1 MAALL
6 TDPKGRSP
14 FFYCQYRCGD
24 GRWLKKSTKIK
35 IKPDKGEKRKDGS
48 PKSRADKRAEAWEV
62 CLRFQEAEDLGK
74 NGLFTQE
81 HAKKILDEILQRTTG
96 ERLNTYKARDW
107 FAHWL
112 EQKEQVRAGKTLER
126 YRQVVRDFV
135 ESLGRR
141 ADLSLAHISSKD
153 VLAYRKS
160 VIDSGKRART
170 ANLSIKVISA
180 AFNAA
185 VRQHVIDSNPAT
197 ALESLKVRSDEKG
210 TFTPR
215 QVSALV
221 AEAQGDDWKNAI
233 LFGYFT
239 GARLSD
245 IANMKWEAINWNK
258 KLIRFVASKTGKQVL
273 VPLHPELERAL
284 LKSAGIGSAPM
295 FPALAGKGT
304 GGRYG
309 LSGQFSAIM
318 EKAGIEGKLTEA
330 SGGRTL
336 SSLSFHSLRHS
347 FNSALANRGVPQEI
361 RQKLTGHATA
371 AMNEIYSH
379 HEIETLRAAVA
390 QLPEVTTPWK

>member
-1 MAALL
+1 MATLL
-6 TDPKGRSP
+6 TDPKRRSP
-14 FFYCQYRCGD
+14 FFYCQYRCAD

-35 IKPDKGEKRKDGS
+35 IKPDKGEKRRDGS

-62 CLRFQEAEDLGK
+62 CLRFQQAEDLGR
-74 NGLFTQE
+74 NGELTQE
-81 HAKKILDEILQRTTG
+81 QAKRIIGEIYERTSG

-126 YRQVVRDFV
+126 YRQVVRDFL
-135 ESLGRR
+135 ESLGKRTG
-141 ADLSLAHISSKD
+141 LSLAHISSKD

-160 VIDSGKRART
+160 ITGTGKRART
-170 ANLSIKVISA
+170 ANLAVSVISA

-197 ALESLKVRSDEKG
+197 ALESLKVRRDEKG

-215 QVSALV
+215 QVSALIN
-221 AEAQGDDWKNAI
+221 EADGDWKNAI

-245 IANMKWEAINWNK
+245 VANMKWEAIDWNE
-258 KLIRFVASKTGKQVL
+258 KLIRFTPSKTDKPL
-273 VPLHPELERAL
+273 TIPLHPELERAL
-284 LKSAGIGSAPM
+284 LKNAGIGSAPV
-295 FPALAGKGT
+295 FPTLAGKGT

-309 LSGQFSAIM
+309 LSGQFATIM
-318 EKAGIEGKLTEA
+318 EGAGIEGKLTQA
-330 SGGRTL
+330 AGGRTL

-361 RQKLTGHATA
+361 RQKLTGHSSEE
-371 AMNEIYSH
+371 MNRQYTH

-390 QLPEVTTPWK
+390 QLPGVTR

>member
-1 MAALL
+1 MATLL
-6 TDPKGRSP
+6 TDTKGRSP
-14 FFYCQYRCGD
+14 FFYCQYRCAD

-81 HAKKILDEILQRTTG
+81 HCKKILNEILERTSG

-112 EQKEQVRAGKTLER
+112 EQKEQVRAGNTLQR

-135 ESLGRR
+135 QSLGKR

-153 VLAYRKS
+153 VLAYRRS
-160 VIDSGKRART
+160 IIDLGRRAQT
-170 ANLSIKVISA
+170 ANLSIKAIST

-185 VRQHVIDSNPAT
+185 VRQHIIDSNPAT
-197 ALESLKVRSDEKG
+197 ALESLKVRLSEKG
-210 TFTPR
+210 TFTPQ
-215 QVSALV
+215 QVAALISA
-221 AEAQGDDWKNAI
+221 ADGDWKNAI

-245 IANMKWEAINWNK
+245 IANMKWEAVDWDE
-258 KLIRFVASKTGKQVL
+258 KLIRFTPSKRDKPLT

-284 LKSAGIGSAPM
+284 LKNAGIGSTPM
-295 FPALAGKGT
+295 FPSLAGKGT
-304 GGRYG
+304 GGSTG
-309 LSGQFSAIM
+309 LSGHFWTIM
-318 EKAGIEGKLTEA
+318 QRAGVQGKLTKA
-330 SGGRTL
+330 QGGRTL

-347 FNSALANRGVPQEI
+347 FNSALGNRGVSQEI
-361 RQKLTGHATA
+361 RQKLTGHTSEE
-371 AMNEIYSH
+371 MNRQYTH

-390 QLPEVTTPWK
+390 QLPNLAK